1 MTPEQ
6 ITFAMSTLRD
16 AYLIYQQTKNFRLSP
31 EDNVKLQSLYTDVMG
46 RPMPN
51 CSTCV
56 MEGVLSLIIKAE
68 SELNAAQISDDEQ
81 KPRRRRKK

>member
-6 ITFAMSTLRD
+6 ITFTMSKLRD
-16 AYLIYQQTKNFRLSP
+16 AYLVFQQTQTFRLAP
-31 EDNVKLQSLYTDVMG
+31 EDHVKLQALYLEAMG

-81 KPRRRRKK
+81 KPKRTRKK

>member
-1 MTPEQ
+1 MNEEQ
-6 ITFAMSTLRD
+6 IKFTMSTLMD
-16 AYLIYQQTKNFRLSP
+16 AYLIYQQTQTFRLKP
-31 EDNVKLQSLYTDVMG
+31 EDNVKLQALYLELMG

-68 SELNAAQISDDEQ
+68 SELNAAQISDDEH
-81 KPRRRRKK
+81 KPKRRRK

>member
-1 MTPEQ
+1 MNAEQ
-6 ITFAMSTLRD
+6 IKFTMSTLRD
-16 AYLIYQQTKNFRLSP
+16 AYLIYQQTQTFRLKP
-31 EDNVKLQSLYTDVMG
+31 EDNVKLQALYLELMG

-68 SELNAAQISDDEQ
+68 SELNAAQISDDEH
-81 KPRRRRKK
+81 KPKRRRK

>member
-6 ITFAMSTLRD
+6 ITFSMSTLRD
-16 AYLIYQQTKNFRLSP
+16 AYLIYQQTQNFRLSP